1 MTFIE
6 FCEAFIERP
15 LFEHEKKFAKF
26 LEEHSDEKLSQP
38 IIARGAA
45 KTSYREQIS
54 ILFALYRSSKG
65 EKKDENN

>member
-15 LFEHEKKFAKF
+15 PFEHEKKFAKF
-26 LEEHSDEKLSQP
+26 LEEHSDEKRLQP